1 MLAKVLVAKM
11 PVNASVHQPMA
22 YCTADFSSISS
33 VGSAAGFLLMQKNK
47 KYDGII
53 GKSFEKYSRRSRYGD
68 CTNYT
73 KEERFICGNK
83 NHDEEG
89 NLISLAQVD

>member
-1 MLAKVLVAKM
+1 METLNIEFVDAGEVLVAKM

-47 KYDGII
+47 KYVELI

-68 CTNYT
+68 YELYKGRTLHLW
-73 KEERFICGNK
+73 K
-83 NHDEEG
+83 
-89 NLISLAQVD
+89 